1 MSCSIFNSEI
11 LSLVHELRQST
22 IISVAQFACTTVETL
37 VRTLTCRYLLVRKR
51 YIRLTAAMCWILL
64 NASCLSKN
72 VHTLSLLH
80 LYYVVYASCLLPAS
94 QHAFSSFLAVR
105 DALRPLLSFYQRDRL
120 ITNWQWNNSK
130 LKNASDMIV
139 QKWFRVL
146 WIFLVFISIGV
157 WSKHVYNTHAH
168 THAWFLKVAIM
179 L

>member
-22 IISVAQFACTTVETL
+22 IISVTQFACTTVETL

-80 LYYVVYASCLLPAS
+80 LYYRTSFMRHVYCLLLSTLSPRSSRSVMHCGPCCLSISVTGWSLIDNEITVNWKMPATWL
-94 QHAFSSFLAVR
+94 F
-105 DALRPLLSFYQRDRL
+105 
-120 ITNWQWNNSK
+120 
-130 LKNASDMIV
+130 KND
-139 QKWFRVL
+139 FEYCE
-146 WIFLVFISIGV
+146 FF
-157 WSKHVYNTHAH
+157 
-168 THAWFLKVAIM
+168 
-179 L
+179 